1 MLLNK
6 FEQICK
12 DYGLYVEINPVCKNV
27 KGEYTYAR
35 AFYKNE
41 LVALYDNRY
50 NRRIYCYTQ
59 PSTICYATEAM
70 LIDNGESTEVYS
82 ASELEEN
89 IVKAVCNLKKLFIK
103 IKKFEIEKEFE

>member
-1 MLLNK
+1 MDR

-12 DYGLYVEINPVCKNV
+12 DYGLDVEINPVCKNI

-70 LIDNGESTEVYS
+70 LIDNGEGAEVYS
-82 ASELEEN
+82 TTELEKN
-89 IVKAVCNLKKLFIK
+89 IVQTIYELKKLFIK
-103 IKKFEIEKEFE
+103 IKKFEIEKEF